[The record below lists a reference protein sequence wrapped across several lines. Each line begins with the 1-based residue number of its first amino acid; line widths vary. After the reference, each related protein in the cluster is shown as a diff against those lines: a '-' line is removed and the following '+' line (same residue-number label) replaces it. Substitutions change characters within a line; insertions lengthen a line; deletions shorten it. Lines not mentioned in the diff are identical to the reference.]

1 LVWISSGNI
10 APTSGTW
17 TPTLVPETGSYTLTI
32 NNTYFQKIGGVA
44 FCTFDFTIA
53 SQSTPNGNVIM
64 GNLPFTSA
72 STAATTGSLAV
83 AFYTGMNS
91 PTNVVS
97 GTVPGSATTVTMF
110 WQGSSDT
117 KMDPLTH
124 NRLKATTRFVGSVYY
139 ATA

>member
-1 LVWISSGNI
+1 
-10 APTSGTW
+10 
-17 TPTLVPETGSYTLTI
+17 LTI
-32 NNTYFQKIGGVA
+32 NNTYFQKIGGMA
-44 FCTFDFTIA
+44 FCTFDITIA

-72 STAATTGSLAV
+72 TTAATTGSLTV
-83 AFYTGMNS
+83 SFYTGMNS

-97 GTVPGSATTVTMF
+97 GTVPGSGNTVTMF

-124 NRLKATTRFVGSVYY
+124 SRLKATTRLVGSVIFS
-139 ATA
+139 TA